1 MSVTPLNGKLTS
13 KSWAKWQCFDVGR
26 CRQTEWVRVSV
37 QYTVGKKWYIYGLI
51 SKADCEVPLA
61 FNRSSF
67 KDCKNQIIHCHAE
80 IKSSPTSSSPLASSD
95 PSDPFAE
102 PNFLHS
108 GLVMGHC
115 QVHVHQCLNFDSLRL
130 CSVPLPR
137 PASKSEDSSL
147 IIYRGRQWLWLRYPV
162 CPDIGTPRFECPP
175 WAGPKSR

>member
-1 MSVTPLNGKLTS
+1 MLEGAGGPSES
-13 KSWAKWQCFDVGR
+13 
-26 CRQTEWVRVSV
+26 EWVYSTQMGRSDTYMDSF
-37 QYTVGKKWYIYGLI
+37 QKQTVRFLWLLNI
-51 SKADCEVPLA
+51 
-61 FNRSSF
+61 FNRSSV

-80 IKSSPTSSSPLASSD
+80 IESSPTSSSPLASSD

-108 GLVMGHC
+108 GLVMCHC

-137 PASKSEDSSL
+137 PVSNSEDSSL

-162 CPDIGTPRFECPP
+162 CPGIGTPRFECPP
-175 WAGPKSR
+175 CAAPKSR